1 MHFHIY
7 LRIYIGTAFG
17 EALLK
22 HTLKLNIYINFNL
35 EIKIWE
41 YILKK
46 INDIFFIHLYIDEH
60 SIFSFLGFCE

>member
-17 EALLK
+17 KVLFK
-22 HTLKLNIYINFNL
+22 HTLKLNIYVSFNL

-46 INDIFFIHLYIDEH
+46 INHIFFIHEQGTVFHRNSPKMGY
-60 SIFSFLGFCE
+60 